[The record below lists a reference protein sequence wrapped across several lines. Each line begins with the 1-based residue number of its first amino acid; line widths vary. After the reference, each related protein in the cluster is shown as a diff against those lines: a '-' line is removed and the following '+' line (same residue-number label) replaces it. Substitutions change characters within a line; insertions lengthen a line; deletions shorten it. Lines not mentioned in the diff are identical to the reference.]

1 VLYCFKINCHVV
13 IKYVGKLS
21 LKYKIYNMITIEDF
35 KIKHSN
41 KVRFI
46 GLDLGSKR
54 IGVSISDEK
63 QSIATPFKTINKTN
77 TNELID
83 QLNVIIEENNIGG
96 IIIGN
101 PVNMDGSLGR
111 SAQSVNDVALNISK
125 SIDLPVILWDER
137 LSTVGA
143 FNISSFLD
151 INVSKRVKTIDQN
164 AAAFILQGAIDFL
177 NN

>member
-1 VLYCFKINCHVV
+1 
-13 IKYVGKLS
+13 
-21 LKYKIYNMITIEDF
+21 MITIENF

-54 IGVSISDEK
+54 IGVSICDER

-83 QLNVIIEENNIGG
+83 QLNVIIKENNIGG

>member
-1 VLYCFKINCHVV
+1 
-13 IKYVGKLS
+13 
-21 LKYKIYNMITIEDF
+21 M
-35 KIKHSN
+35 
-41 KVRFI
+41 I

-54 IGVSISDEK
+54 IGVSICDDK

-77 TNELID
+77 TNQLIKELND
-83 QLNVIIEENNIGG
+83 LVNEYNIRG

-101 PVNMDGSLGR
+101 PLNMDGSLGR
-111 SAQSVNDVALNISK
+111 SAQSVNDVSSNIDK
-125 SIDLPVILWDER
+125 AINVDVCLWDER

-143 FNISSFLD
+143 FNLSSQLD
-151 INVSKRVKTIDQN
+151 VNVSKREKNIDQN

>member
-1 VLYCFKINCHVV
+1 MV

-35 KIKHSN
+35 KIKYSN

-54 IGVSISDEK
+54 IGVSICDER
-63 QSIATPFKTINKTN
+63 QSIATPFTTINKTN
-77 TNELID
+77 TNELIN
-83 QLNVIIEENNIGG
+83 QLNIIIDENSVGG

-111 SAQSVNDVALNISK
+111 SAQSVNDVASNISK

-143 FNISSFLD
+143 FNLSSLLD
-151 INVSKRVKTIDQN
+151 VNVSKRVKTIDQN

>member
-1 VLYCFKINCHVV
+1 
-13 IKYVGKLS
+13 
-21 LKYKIYNMITIEDF
+21 MITIEDF

-54 IGVSISDEK
+54 IGVSICDER

-77 TNELID
+77 TNELIEE
-83 QLNVIIEENNIGG
+83 LKVIVEENNIGG

-101 PVNMDGSLGR
+101 PMNMDGSLGR
-111 SAQSVNDVALNISK
+111 SAQSVNDIATNISK

-143 FNISSFLD
+143 FNLSSLLD
-151 INVSKRVKTIDQN
+151 VNVSKRVKTIDQN

>member
-1 VLYCFKINCHVV
+1 
-13 IKYVGKLS
+13 
-21 LKYKIYNMITIEDF
+21 MITIEDL
-35 KIKHSN
+35 KKKQSETS
-41 KVRFI
+41 RLI

-54 IGVSISDEK
+54 IGVSICDDK

-77 TNELID
+77 TNQLIKELND
-83 QLNVIIEENNIGG
+83 LVNEYNIKG

-101 PVNMDGSLGR
+101 PINMDGSSGR
-111 SAQSVNDVALNISK
+111 SAQSVNDVSSNIDK
-125 SIDLPVILWDER
+125 AINVDVCLWDER

-143 FNISSFLD
+143 FNLSSQLD
-151 INVSKRVKTIDQN
+151 VNVSKREKNIDQN

>member
-1 VLYCFKINCHVV
+1 
-13 IKYVGKLS
+13 
-21 LKYKIYNMITIEDF
+21 MITIEDF

-54 IGVSISDEK
+54 IGVSICDER

-83 QLNVIIEENNIGG
+83 QLNVIIKENNIGG

-164 AAAFILQGAIDFL
+164 AAAFILQ
-177 NN
+177 

>member
-1 VLYCFKINCHVV
+1 
-13 IKYVGKLS
+13 
-21 LKYKIYNMITIEDF
+21 MITIEDY
-35 KIKHSN
+35 KKKHLN

-54 IGVSISDEK
+54 IGVSICDER

-83 QLNVIIEENNIGG
+83 ELKMIIKENNIGG
-96 IIIGN
+96 IIVGN
-101 PVNMDGSLGR
+101 PINMDGSLGR
-111 SAQSVNDVALNISK
+111 SAQSVNDVTSNISK

-137 LSTVGA
+137 LSPIGA
-143 FNISSFLD
+143 FNLSSLLD
-151 INVSKRVKTIDQN
+151 VNLSKRVKTIDQD
-164 AAAFILQGAIDFL
+164 AAAIILQGAIDFL

>member
-1 VLYCFKINCHVV
+1 
-13 IKYVGKLS
+13 
-21 LKYKIYNMITIEDF
+21 MITIEDL
-35 KIKHSN
+35 KKKQSETS
-41 KVRFI
+41 RLI

-54 IGVSISDEK
+54 IGVSICDEK

-77 TNELID
+77 TNELIK
-83 QLNVIIEENNIGG
+83 QLQEIINEYSVKG

-101 PVNMDGSLGR
+101 PINMNGSLGR
-111 SAQSVNDVALNISK
+111 SAQSVNDVSSNIDK
-125 SIDLPVILWDER
+125 AIDVDVCLWDER

-143 FNISSFLD
+143 FNLSSQLD
-151 INVSKRVKTIDQN
+151 INVSKREKNIDQN